1 MFSEAPQVF
10 DKAAGTV
17 AVDTSADTVAG
28 MAVGM
33 FAGTAADTGTADT
46 GTAGI
51 VAADTAAGIDPAWCR
66 SAESVVPG
74 MAVRAARKMLD
85 FLREQQ
91 VRQTSSVDLKAVQEK
106 LRSLGRI

>member
-1 MFSEAPQVF
+1 MFSEEPQVF
-10 DKAAGTV
+10 DKAAGTA
-17 AVDTSADTVAG
+17 AVDTAAGTAAGMAVG

-33 FAGTAADTGTADT
+33 FAGTAADTGTA
-46 GTAGI
+46 GI
-51 VAADTAAGIDPAWCR
+51 AAADTAAGIDPAWCR

-74 MAVRAARKMLD
+74 MTVRAARKMLD

>member
-1 MFSEAPQVF
+1 MFSEEPQVF

-33 FAGTAADTGTADT
+33 FAGTAADTGTA
-46 GTAGI
+46 GI
-51 VAADTAAGIDPAWCR
+51 VAADTAVGIDPAWCR

-74 MAVRAARKMLD
+74 MTVRAARKMLD

>member
-17 AVDTSADTVAG
+17 AVDTSADTAAG

-33 FAGTAADTGTADT
+33 FAGTAADTGTV
-46 GTAGI
+46 GI

-74 MAVRAARKMLD
+74 MTVRAARKMLD

>member
-1 MFSEAPQVF
+1 MFSEEPQVF

-17 AVDTSADTVAG
+17 AVDTAAGMAVG

-33 FAGTAADTGTADT
+33 FAGTAADT

-74 MAVRAARKMLD
+74 MTVRAARKMLD
-85 FLREQQ
+85 FLRK
-91 VRQTSSVDLKAVQEK
+91 RSSAVWAEFNRRVCYLCSTVSAK
-106 LRSLGRI
+106 HD

>member
-1 MFSEAPQVF
+1 MFSEEPQVF

-17 AVDTSADTVAG
+17 AVDTAAGMAAG

-33 FAGTAADTGTADT
+33 FAGTAADT

-74 MAVRAARKMLD
+74 MTVRAARKMLD